1 MWRLAAI
8 LLLIAPAWSQS
19 GHWRSIYFH
28 DEDKSSLQ
36 IVDLR
41 FASQSRG
48 FACGVLTEKG
58 KIRPVVLTTSDGGGQ
73 WTRMPVKEP
82 CHSLFFLNESLGWMV
97 TEEGIWRTEESGRDW
112 RKLKNL
118 KGVHRVHF
126 LNAQRGFAAGAEK
139 GVWETADGGLT
150 WKPVEEAKKALGK
163 EEYSSWNWIEFA
175 NDSVGIIAGSNRAPR
190 HDTPRFPE
198 WMDPEVWNRRR
209 EWPSL
214 TLLMQTKDGG
224 NTWTPSSSSLFGT
237 LTRVRLR
244 PDLTGIALV
253 EYRETFDF
261 PSEVYQLDFPRD
273 KTASVYRRKDRAITD
288 IAIAGRDVFLG
299 GIETTGL
306 LRRTPVP
313 GKVRILRS
321 SDLSRWEV
329 MPVDYRAVAT
339 RLVLSVVDQSHAW
352 AATDTGMILRLEA
365 PKQ

>member
-1 MWRLAAI
+1 
-8 LLLIAPAWSQS
+8 
-19 GHWRSIYFH
+19 
-28 DEDKSSLQ
+28 
-36 IVDLR
+36 
-41 FASQSRG
+41 
-48 FACGVLTEKG
+48 
-58 KIRPVVLTTSDGGGQ
+58 
-73 WTRMPVKEP
+73 
-82 CHSLFFLNESLGWMV
+82 
-97 TEEGIWRTEESGRDW
+97 
-112 RKLKNL
+112 
-118 KGVHRVHF
+118 
-126 LNAQRGFAAGAEK
+126 
-139 GVWETADGGLT
+139 
-150 WKPVEEAKKALGK
+150 
-163 EEYSSWNWIEFA
+163 
-175 NDSVGIIAGSNRAPR
+175 
-190 HDTPRFPE
+190 
-198 WMDPEVWNRRR
+198 
-209 EWPSL
+209 
-214 TLLMQTKDGG
+214 
-224 NTWTPSSSSLFGT
+224 
-237 LTRVRLR
+237 VRLR

-261 PSEVYQLDFPRD
+261 PSEVYELDFPRD